1 MRIKRYLCAFAA
13 VLMLVSGCGDK
24 GTPGKLEMI
33 NTAALSEKINNKEDF
48 ALVITQTG
56 CGHCTTFHNMLN
68 EYLPDHNVIV
78 YEVLL
83 DWDND
88 KEGAQKALA
97 ELEAQFPDFTGTP
110 DLYYMEKGEIK
121 SRFWAEEAYQNEGLS
136 EMSFHSWV
144 KKYNLL
150 DREESSSL

>member
-13 VLMLVSGCGDK
+13 ILMLVSGCGES
-24 GTPGKLEMI
+24 GTPGRLEQI
-33 NTAALSEKINNKEDF
+33 NMAALTEKMNNKEDF
-48 ALVITQTG
+48 MLVITQTG

-83 DWDND
+83 DWKTN
-88 KEGAQKALA
+88 KEGAQQALA
-97 ELEAQFPDFTGTP
+97 ELNAIFPDFNGTP
-110 DLYYMEKGEIK
+110 DLYCMEKGEIK

-136 EMSFHSWV
+136 EMTFH
-144 KKYNLL
+144 
-150 DREESSSL
+150 